1 MLYGLNGLIWFK
13 AATFFQDGLINSVIP
28 RKNIGHKEK
37 ADG

>member
-1 MLYGLNGLIWFK
+1 MLYGLNGIIRFK
-13 AATFFQDGLINSVIP
+13 AATFFQDGLNNSIIP